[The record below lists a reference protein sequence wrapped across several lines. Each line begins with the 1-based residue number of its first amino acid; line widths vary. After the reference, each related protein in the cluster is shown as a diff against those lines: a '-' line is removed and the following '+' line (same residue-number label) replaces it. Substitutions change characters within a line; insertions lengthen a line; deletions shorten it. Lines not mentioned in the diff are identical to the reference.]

1 MVLLFYGRKQWSLLY
16 DLLNYWRGWEKKQVP
31 RSSLYNGRM
40 DVRTNTEI
48 CDGRVGP
55 ENKGKDPYYNETIK
69 AGDELLSKD
78 LHQV

>member
-1 MVLLFYGRKQWSLLY
+1 MALLFYGRKQWSLLY
-16 DLLNYWRGWEKKQVP
+16 DLLNYWRGWEKNKCPDQA
-31 RSSLYNGRM
+31 YNGRM
-40 DVRTNTEI
+40 DVQKNTWI

-55 ENKGKDPYYNETIK
+55 ENKSKDPFYNETIK

>member
-1 MVLLFYGRKQWSLLY
+1 MAGSNGVSFTT
-16 DLLNYWRGWEKKQVP
+16 YWIIDEGGKKNKCPDQA
-31 RSSLYNGRM
+31 YNGRM
-40 DVRTNTEI
+40 DVWTNTEI